1 MKGNFR
7 ENYPSTAGKF
17 DTSAD
22 GFTAWCLSCADHN
35 WMPSPEVWLL
45 ADDLCMLAVSWTQPT
60 GIFYNGKFARYFVRL
75 SQELDKMARK
85 TGNNLPPKRAKWQG
99 FIDYRLTEDELTE
112 LDGWEPTPAEL
123 WEYVH
128 TLMQANC
135 RVQLSYNANT
145 KTASCTITD
154 DEPARKSGGWALTS
168 SDGDCLL
175 ALKAAVFK
183 HFHVLQGSWD
193 HLLDA
198 PNSTGRRG

>member
-1 MKGNFR
+1 MTYFSELHPKAASR
-7 ENYPSTAGKF
+7 F
-17 DTSAD
+17 DTGVVA
-22 GFTAWCLSCADHN
+22 FNYWCVACAEHGWYPEITIYALSDTLMAFAA
-35 WMPSPEVWLL
+35 SYRQPENLF
-45 ADDLCMLAVSWTQPT
+45 DQPR
-60 GIFYNGKFARYFVRL
+60 FFSRWYQLRKDFAT
-75 SQELDKMARK
+75 MARRQVK
-85 TGNNLPPKRAKWQG
+85 GSTEARAKWQG

-154 DEPARKSGGWALTS
+154 DEPTRKSGGWALTS

-183 HFHVLQGSWD
+183 HFHVLQGSWE